1 MVYRS
6 GAFDHFDALFCVG
19 PYHVK
24 EIRANEKLYNLK
36 PKNLIESG
44 YGRLDSIIEQA
55 QYYPQ
60 TVGGDGKKK
69 VLVAPSWGDHT
80 LLETCAIELVSILL
94 KNGYQVVYRP
104 HPMTVRHRRKLLAEL
119 NLRFEGNGDFSYET
133 QVESQESLHSSDIMI
148 SDWSGT
154 AIEYAFGLER
164 PVIFIDLPRKIN
176 NSEYGEISIEPFE
189 VTIRSKI
196 GSVISTSRLEDI
208 PKHIEELCSNPD
220 SFKQEIRKI
229 RSESVYNVGTSG
241 AVGAAYIVQTVE
253 KLRGS

>member
-1 MVYRS
+1 
-6 GAFDHFDALFCVG
+6 
-19 PYHVK
+19 
-24 EIRANEKLYNLK
+24 
-36 PKNLIESG
+36 
-44 YGRLDSIIEQA
+44 
-55 QYYPQ
+55 
-60 TVGGDGKKK
+60 
-69 VLVAPSWGDHT
+69 
-80 LLETCAIELVSILL
+80 
-94 KNGYQVVYRP
+94 
-104 HPMTVRHRRKLLAEL
+104 MTVRHRRKLLAEL

-196 GSVISTSRLEDI
+196 GSVISSSRLEDI
-208 PKHIEELCSNPD
+208 PKHIEELCSNPG

-241 AVGAAYIVQTVE
+241 AVGAAHIAQTVE
-253 KLRGS
+253 KLRGTCEKKRWAGNLFLPYLVSFLMTPTVYLVPGIKFNISLMDMHWSSQL